1 MNVIQ
6 TEIEDVLIIE
16 PAVFGDERGFFYES
30 YNAERFRDLTVIDV
44 TFVQDNHS
52 MSQKDILRGMHY
64 QIFNAQDKLVRVSS
78 GSVFD
83 VAVDLRTSS
92 KTFGQ
97 WVGVELSA
105 ENKRQLFVPKGFAH
119 GFVVLSDS
127 ADLLYKTTDYYAPE
141 DEHCIRWDD
150 ADLNIDWQL
159 GKLKPQLSEKDK
171 RGVAF
176 KDAATFL

>member
-16 PAVFGDERGFFYES
+16 PAVFGDERGFFFES
-30 YNAERFRDLTVIDV
+30 YNAERFRGLTGIDV

-52 MSQKDILRGMHY
+52 MSQKGILRGMHY

-83 VAVDLRTSS
+83 VAVDLRKSS
-92 KTFGQ
+92 KTFGK

-119 GFVVLSDS
+119 GFVVLSEQ
-127 ADLLYKTTDYYAPE
+127 AEFLYKASDYYTPEAERYLGWDCPEIGIEWPIDQPKLNERDANAP
-141 DEHCIRWDD
+141 
-150 ADLNIDWQL
+150 
-159 GKLKPQLSEKDK
+159 GLKECE
-171 RGVAF
+171 AY
-176 KDAATFL
+176 A

>member
-1 MNVIQ
+1 MNVIP
-6 TEIEDVLIIE
+6 TEIEDVLIVE
-16 PAVFGDERGFFYES
+16 PSVFGDERGFFFES
-30 YNAERFRDLTVIDV
+30 YNAKRFRDLTGIDV

-52 MSQKDILRGMHY
+52 MSQKGILRGMHY

-92 KTFGQ
+92 KTFGK

-119 GFVVLSDS
+119 GFVVLSEQ
-127 ADLLYKTTDYYAPE
+127 AEFLYKASDYYTPAAE
-141 DEHCIRWDD
+141 RYLRWDCSEIGIKWPTDHPKLNDSD
-150 ADLNIDWQL
+150 ATAP
-159 GKLKPQLSEKDK
+159 GLKECETY
-171 RGVAF
+171 A
-176 KDAATFL
+176 

>member
-16 PAVFGDERGFFYES
+16 PAVFGDERGFFFES
-30 YNAERFRDLTVIDV
+30 YNAERFRVLTGIDV

-83 VAVDLRTSS
+83 VAVDLRKSS
-92 KTFGQ
+92 ETFGQ
-97 WVGVELSA
+97 
-105 ENKRQLFVPKGFAH
+105 
-119 GFVVLSDS
+119 
-127 ADLLYKTTDYYAPE
+127 
-141 DEHCIRWDD
+141 
-150 ADLNIDWQL
+150 
-159 GKLKPQLSEKDK
+159 
-171 RGVAF
+171 
-176 KDAATFL
+176 